1 MPFLRSTFVILIF
14 ILIFYPGIISAQDE
28 IVENY
33 ENSEEET
40 EDTTEYVSQLD
51 IDELRRRIYGED
63 PEELLSFNLRDSNVS
78 LFLTG
83 SWKGSLQGNFG
94 ISRSPTGFAF
104 AAPETPF
111 LFKQEA
117 DLTMALWINN
127 RWFLEANFLDDA
139 ANNTY
144 RAGYQGHKNEFLQYA
159 GVGNSGLDF
168 PSFPYLDLG
177 GDSPSSFGFYSR
189 METRALNIH
198 TLFRY
203 DAASREERVF
213 YGTRERTYSY
223 VQPQDSIRA
232 VSFVLPDTNIDSEIT
247 VYIEDEKGSLTDSN
261 GRRWRLALSSEY
273 SAGKTQGLLE
283 LSIRPVGMVAA
294 SYSKI
299 SDNRPWL
306 SSMGS
311 YDGVEGDFL
320 YGVRQWFDGI
330 KLESYPQC
338 GGNAQRPGEITIG
351 AVSAL
356 VIYEP
361 GTFSPF
367 ERQNRYDASSST
379 SEDAALVSLS
389 SGTQIS
395 GYELARLETNA
406 VSADIPLFIAAVS
419 QRGIYE
425 LLPQGGFSQRDPQ
438 ACWPLADKYPQIY
451 LPGVLTLSDDII
463 LRFTNYSGAS
473 GYFIGTDVVPGSI
486 QVWRSGI
493 QDANFSYNSS
503 AGEVI
508 LNGAVGQ
515 NEIIRITYLKRN
527 EETRLGSIAA
537 GIGAVYRNGESPFS
551 AQGALGIRWNLT
563 ESKSFTEEGVLS
575 AGTVGFG
582 GKAAW
587 DYDNLKAQITAG
599 LALVQTDTTGLYR
612 AAGMGGNETFLVLQ
626 SENAFLSHP
635 PRTNLAAG
643 LMFSNRSD
651 LIYRNYYS
659 GLGSTLM
666 PVTWNGSVISD
677 LNRPYPVKD
686 PLLGDNQLLAAE
698 FSMNSGEWTGYQVPL
713 DLYAGIFSNAVEIEI
728 PYRFYG
734 FSGDNKNLKLII
746 QIGSLSPKDYAI
758 NENIDLVWEE
768 IIFDGGEINTDPAIV
783 RFVLGET
790 DHLKLSDVKSLRIFA
805 VYDGYES
812 IWGRVLIAPPII
824 RGSSFRPVIYDGNI
838 VSGIND
844 FSAFNQVKAW
854 ETTDNGFN
862 NLESTYNEII
872 NRLNTTEGTQRVLKI
887 EWENMQAGYSAG
899 IDGRIGELPLSDY
912 RELSFFVKGPAI
924 TNGTLSFIVA
934 PGPDSI
940 SATRLESNIPLDA
953 FREGL
958 WSKVTIRYQG
968 SKTGVSVDGTPV
980 QGAAFNYRPV
990 SGQIDKPDGKSGYIA
1005 VFINSTNTL
1014 ADGNFCIDEIIL
1026 EDPVL
1031 VYRMNAGG
1039 AVEYRKQGTIIG
1051 VNRIPVLSDFQVSN
1065 TAESEFRTND
1075 FGISGS
1081 FANRTTAEIFVVGT
1095 KVQGNLFFTA
1105 AKDTFLWSADH
1116 NISRNIG
1123 PFSFK
1128 ETFFAS
1134 PGERTARHNINMAFS
1149 SDFFAK
1155 FDADAFYEYSRLRQK
1170 WNLGMGYRSQKTFIP
1185 SVTLN
1190 TDALWISKGQIEEND
1205 GYGKLWLKTFE
1216 PVIPDK
1222 GSMADN
1228 RRTQAQFVITERT
1241 RPVGAVVTLEGN
1253 TNFTGANSITYSFTS
1268 AFLDVPL
1275 TFNRSSFNFR
1285 AGRSF
1290 KKQLYFYGNDFS
1302 DDGRKLVESINDSLH
1317 LWGVMPGYSLFSL
1330 RLETAMDRSLRDSPS
1345 MELAQYTAF
1354 NDHFSAMINFPPV
1367 YNLFSF
1373 ILPSRASARLERV
1386 LEQKLDTMTD
1396 FLNLGIGAG
1405 FSAVNMFGSLGYL
1418 PLFKFY
1424 HNDEFTHNIETA
1436 VIFSKENV
1444 SWRIQSVVGAGFRGF
1459 KGGIL
1464 NLANSCTLRSEG
1476 YWLETFNANWT
1487 TPAQKTLLGIFY
1499 DWISKTAARQSS
1511 WLNLNSLLSG
1521 NYEQL
1526 RKETLELTFDKTT
1539 DYFRWNI
1546 TAGHESII
1554 RILGRLEFTAF
1565 IKLRASE
1572 DARREIFIFDAILG
1586 TTLRISF

>member
-1 MPFLRSTFVILIF
+1 MPFSRSTFVILIF
-14 ILIFYPGIISAQDE
+14 ILFFSPGIIPAQDE
-28 IVENY
+28 IEPV

-40 EDTTEYVSQLD
+40 EDATEYVSQLD

-63 PEELLSFNLRDSNVS
+63 PEELLSFNLKDSNVS

-94 ISRSPTGFAF
+94 ISRSPIGFGF
-104 AAPETPF
+104 AAPETPL

-117 DLTMALWINN
+117 DLTMALWINS
-127 RWFLEANFLDDA
+127 RWFLEANFLDDS

-144 RAGYQGHKNEFLQYA
+144 RAGYQGHKGEFLQYA
-159 GVGNSGLDF
+159 GIGNTGLDF

-189 METRALNIH
+189 MESKALNIH

-213 YGTRERTYSY
+213 YGSRERTYSY
-223 VQPQDSIRA
+223 VQPRDSIRA
-232 VSFVLPDTNIDSEIT
+232 VSFALPDTNIDSEIT
-247 VYIEDEKGSLTDSN
+247 VYIEDEKGGLTDLN

-273 SAGKTQGLLE
+273 AAGKSQGLLE
-283 LSIRPVGMVAA
+283 LSIRPNGMVAA
-294 SYSKI
+294 AYSKN

-311 YDGVEGDFL
+311 YNGAEGDFL
-320 YGVRQWFDGI
+320 YGVQQWFDDI
-330 KLESYPQC
+330 RLENYPQC
-338 GGNAQRPGEITIG
+338 GGNALRPGEITIG
-351 AVSAL
+351 SVSAL

-367 ERQNRYDASSST
+367 ERQNRYDATSSS
-379 SEDAALVSLS
+379 SEVAVLVSLS
-389 SGTQIS
+389 SGTQIG
-395 GYELARLETNA
+395 GYELTRLETNA

-419 QRGIYE
+419 QRSIYE
-425 LLPQGGFSQRDPQ
+425 LLPEGNFSQRDPRV
-438 ACWPLADKYPQIY
+438 CWPLADRYPQIY
-451 LPGVLTLSDDII
+451 LPGVSVLTEDII

-493 QDANFSYNSS
+493 QDTNFSYNSS
-503 AGEVI
+503 AGEVNI
-508 LNGAVGQ
+508 SGAVGQ
-515 NEIIRITYLKRN
+515 NEIIRVTYLKRN

-551 AQGALGIRWNLT
+551 ARGALGIRWNLT
-563 ESKSFTEEGVLS
+563 ESTSFTEEGVLS
-575 AGTVGFG
+575 TGTVGFG
-582 GKAAW
+582 SKAEW
-587 DYDNLKAQITAG
+587 NYDNLKAHITAG
-599 LALVQTDTTGLYR
+599 LAFEQTDTTGLYR
-612 AAGMGGNETFLVLQ
+612 AAGMEGNETILVLQ

-635 PRTNLAAG
+635 PAG
-643 LMFSNRSD
+643 LSVTNRSD

-659 GLGSTLM
+659 NSVIGSTLM
-666 PVTWNGSVISD
+666 PVTWNSSVISD

-698 FSMNSGEWTGYQVPL
+698 FSLNSGEWTGYQVPL
-713 DLYAGIFSNAVEIEI
+713 DFYAGIFAKAVEIEI

-734 FSGDNKNLKLII
+734 FTGDNTNLRLII

-758 NENIDLVWEE
+758 NENIDLIWEE
-768 IIFDGGEINTDPAIV
+768 EILAGSEIINTDPAIA
-783 RFVLGET
+783 RFVLGEM
-790 DHLKLSDVKSLRIFA
+790 DYLKLGDVKFLRVFA
-805 VYDGYES
+805 VYEGVDS
-812 IWGRVLIAPPII
+812 ISGRVLIAPPII
-824 RGSSFRPVIYDGNI
+824 RGSAFRPIIYDGNT

-844 FSAFNQVKAW
+844 FSAVNRVKAW
-854 ETTDNGFN
+854 ETMDSGFN
-862 NLESTYNEII
+862 NLESAYSEII
-872 NRLNTTEGTQRVLKI
+872 NRLHATEGTQRVLKI

-912 RELSFFVKGPAI
+912 RELSFFIKGPAI
-924 TNGTLSFIVA
+924 LNGTLSFIA
-934 PGPDSI
+934 ARGPDSI
-940 SATRLESNIPLDA
+940 PAGQLEANIPLDA
-953 FREGL
+953 FREGQ

-968 SKTGVSVDGTPV
+968 SDTGVSVDGTSAP
-980 QGAAFNYRPV
+980 GASFNYRPV
-990 SGQIDKPDGKSGYIA
+990 SRQIDKPDGKSGYIA
-1005 VFINSTNTL
+1005 VLINSPQL
-1014 ADGNFCIDEIIL
+1014 DSGSFCIDEIIL
-1026 EDPVL
+1026 EDPLL

-1039 AVEYRKQGTIIG
+1039 AFEYRKQGTLIG
-1051 VNRIPVLSDFQVSN
+1051 INRTPVLSDFQVS
-1065 TAESEFRTND
+1065 TAVESEFRTGADND
-1075 FGISGS
+1075 LGISGS
-1081 FANRTTAEIFVVGT
+1081 FANRTTAEIFIVGS

-1128 ETFFAS
+1128 EIFFAS

-1170 WNLGMGYRSQKTFIP
+1170 WNLGMGYRSRNTFIP
-1185 SVTLN
+1185 TVTLN
-1190 TDALWISKGQIEEND
+1190 TDALWMSKSQIEEND

-1222 GSMADN
+1222 GSLADN

-1241 RPVGAVVTLEGN
+1241 QPVGAVITLEGN
-1253 TNFTGANSITYSFTS
+1253 TNFAGANSITYSFSS

-1275 TFNRSSFNFR
+1275 TFKKSSLNLR
-1285 AGRSF
+1285 AGRCF
-1290 KKQLYFYGNDFS
+1290 KKQLYFYGNDFY
-1302 DDGRKLVESINDSLH
+1302 DDGRKFFESINDSLP
-1317 LWGVMPGYSLFSL
+1317 LWGVMPGYSLFSPG
-1330 RLETAMDRSLRDSPS
+1330 LEEAMDKSMRDSPS

-1354 NDHFSAMINFPPV
+1354 NDHFSATMNFPPV
-1367 YNLFSF
+1367 YNPASF
-1373 ILPSRASARLERV
+1373 IIPSRASARLERV
-1386 LEQKLDTMTD
+1386 LEQKLDTKTD

-1424 HNDEFTHNIETA
+1424 HNDEFTHAIETA
-1436 VIFSKENV
+1436 VVFSKENV
-1444 SWRIQSVVGAGFRGF
+1444 SWRIQSIIGAGFRGF
-1459 KGGIL
+1459 KGGSL
-1464 NLANSCTLRSEG
+1464 NLVNTTTLRSEG
-1476 YWLETFNANWT
+1476 YWLETFNTNMT
-1487 TPAQKTLLGIFY
+1487 TPAEKSFLGIFY
-1499 DWISKTAARQSS
+1499 DWIAKAAARQSS
-1511 WLNLNSLLSG
+1511 WLNLTSLLSK

-1526 RKETLELTFDKTT
+1526 RKESLELTFDKTT
-1539 DYFRWNI
+1539 DYLRWNI

-1565 IKLRASE
+1565 IKLRCGE
-1572 DARREIFIFDAILG
+1572 DSYREIFIFDAILG